1 MGNVKQERNKV
12 MAFFDKIGE
21 TLAAKGKDVA
31 DKAREMAEVNRLN
44 GQINSQKSMA
54 EKIYTEIGRMVCE
67 NRENWR
73 NMDVSEPLER
83 LDSIQTEIVRLQ
95 EEILRVK
102 GVCRCGS
109 CGAEID
115 GNVTFC
121 PKCGFAMDVSGEEP
135 EAGQSQESQQGQ
147 ENRSEGPE
155 AVICSGCHKEIEPG
169 MMFCPFCGMKL

>member
-1 MGNVKQERNKV
+1 
-12 MAFFDKIGE
+12 MAFLEKIGG

-44 GQINSQKSMA
+44 GQISSQKNTA
-54 EKIYTEIGRMVCE
+54 EKIYAEIGRMVYE

-83 LDSIQTEIVRLQ
+83 LDSIQTEIMRLQ
-95 EEILRVK
+95 GEILRVK

-121 PKCGFAMDVSGEEP
+121 PKCGFAMEVSGEEA
-135 EAGQSQESQQGQ
+135 EAGQSQENQHGQ

-155 AVICSGCHKEIEPG
+155 VVICSGCNKEMEPG
-169 MMFCPFCGMKL
+169 MIFCPFCGMKL